1 MTFRQPL
8 IYRWRQQKPRLT
20 IHLAKIA
27 HPPTAHGAPTKQP
40 YPHYGLTPPKSDRL
54 LDILIALL
62 EHPGEVVGREEL
74 VARAWPDRPV
84 EEGNLK
90 FQIGLLRRALGDG
103 RAGHRYIVAI
113 LGRGYSFVAAVRLAE
128 EVPPSTLQTAVTARK
143 HNLPVLLTRLV
154 GRAQTVGRLA
164 GQLRRQ
170 RLLTIVGPGG
180 IGKTSVALA
189 VAEALVEAH
198 EDGVWLVDLA
208 PLGDPRLVPSA
219 VASAI
224 GMEARSDD
232 PVRGLIALLR
242 DERMLLVLE
251 NCEHVIEA
259 AAAFAL
265 AILKG
270 ARGVHILATSREPL
284 RVEGERVHRLSPLP
298 SPAIAIGLTA
308 ARALTFP
315 AVQLF
320 IERAAASLGE
330 FELSDA

>member
-1 MTFRQPL
+1 MAAPVIGISPRYPGAATALSRLSGLRRRYRHRRCRPPRRHEST
-8 IYRWRQQKPRLT
+8 IYR
-20 IHLAKIA
+20 
-27 HPPTAHGAPTKQP
+27 G
-40 YPHYGLTPPKSDRL
+40 
-54 LDILIALL
+54 
-62 EHPGEVVGREEL
+62 
-74 VARAWPDRPV
+74 
-84 EEGNLK
+84 
-90 FQIGLLRRALGDG
+90 
-103 RAGHRYIVAI
+103 
-113 LGRGYSFVAAVRLAE
+113 
-128 EVPPSTLQTAVTARK
+128 
-143 HNLPVLLTRLV
+143 LLTRLV
-154 GRAQTVGRLA
+154 GRAQTVGRLE

-189 VAEALVEAH
+189 VAEALVEAY

-208 PLGDPRLVPSA
+208 PLADPRLVPSA

-224 GMEARSDD
+224 GMEVRSDD

-259 AAAFAL
+259 ATAFAL

-298 SPAIAIGLTA
+298 SPATAIGLTA
-308 ARALTFP
+308 AETLTFP

-320 IERAAASLGE
+320 VERAAASLGE
-330 FELSDA
+330 FELSDADAPIVAEICQRLDGLPLAIEFAAARVDVFGVRASQPA